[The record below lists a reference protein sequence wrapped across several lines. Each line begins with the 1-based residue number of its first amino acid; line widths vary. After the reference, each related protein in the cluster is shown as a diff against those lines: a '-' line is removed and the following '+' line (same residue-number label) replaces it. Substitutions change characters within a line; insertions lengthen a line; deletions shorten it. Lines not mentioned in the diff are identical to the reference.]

1 MFILICS
8 SMGDYK
14 KTFPEQSLYSLY
26 YLIVYYL
33 IIIGFYRVI
42 ARRKEDKSINT
53 IDSPVR
59 KIDKV
64 LSISLWVI
72 LMFVMFTYPSKIK
85 MKNSNT
91 SYGIEQSDDDEWENT
106 ESISFE
112 EWKRREEQKNK

>member
-1 MFILICS
+1 
-8 SMGDYK
+8 MGDYK
-14 KTFPEQSLYSLY
+14 STFPEQSLYSLY

-59 KIDKV
+59 RIDKV

>member
-1 MFILICS
+1 MFILIVS

-26 YLIVYYL
+26 YLIVAYL

-59 KIDKV
+59 RIDKV
-64 LSISLWVI
+64 LSISLWV
-72 LMFVMFTYPSKIK
+72 LVMFVMFTYPSKIK

-91 SYGIEQSDDDEWENT
+91 SYGIEQSDDDEWE
-106 ESISFE
+106 SFE
-112 EWKRREEQKNK
+112 EWERREEQKK